1 MEIIDGYRGQAHVT
15 PSKVGTCG
23 LGLIGPDSY
32 ILSIGNK
39 LSCQTVAG
47 NGIRVLDGAF
57 VIQGRRGWIAP
68 GAYDEVT
75 IENGSQ
81 GEYRKDI
88 IVIEY
93 TKDSASG
100 VENFAL
106 KVVKG
111 TPASSD
117 PQLPELTTADINTG
131 ATLHQEPLYVVTVSD
146 AAIGVPELQMA
157 VMDSMWEM
165 VELDGTADGKK
176 GGWLK
181 KATEK
186 IFAYAHAKTVL
197 WSGTTTLYA
206 KLTEV
211 MNSIAA
217 HKISGDHDG
226 RYYTETEMDAKL
238 NAKAASSH
246 THDDRY
252 YTETEVDAKFNSH
265 KTSGDHDNRYYTET
279 EIDNRFTSKKVRI
292 GVDMASFSILSN
304 AAYYNDKVVNI
315 NAYLRCANDVM
326 NNGNKL
332 YVCAFSPAPK
342 EKTIIPVIDFESG
355 EILMGEVETTGALN
369 VTGKTLAGQRY
380 LMIHASYCI

>member
-1 MEIIDGYRGQAHVT
+1 MEIIDGYKGQTHVA

-32 ILSIGNK
+32 ILNIGNK

-100 VENFAL
+100 VEDFAL
-106 KVVKG
+106 RVVKG
-111 TPASSD
+111 TPASSA
-117 PQLPELTTADINTG
+117 PALPELTTADINTG
-131 ATLHQEPLYVVTVSD
+131 ATLHQEALYVVTVSD
-146 AAIGVPELQMA
+146 AAIGVPELQMD
-157 VMDSMWEM
+157 VMDSMWDM
-165 VELDGTADGKK
+165 VKLDGTADGKK
-176 GGWLK
+176 AGWLK

-211 MNSIAA
+211 INSIAS
-217 HKISGDHDG
+217 HKTSGDHDS
-226 RYYTETEMDAKL
+226 RYYTETEMDTKL

-252 YTETEVDAKFNSH
+252 YTETEVNAKFNSH
-265 KTSGDHDNRYYTET
+265 KGSADHDSRYYTEM
-279 EIDNRFTSKKVRI
+279 EIDNRFTSKKVTV
-292 GVDMASFSILSN
+292 GVDTASFSILSN
-304 AAYYNDKVVNI
+304 AAHYNDKVVDI
-315 NAYLRCANDVM
+315 NAYLRSANDVM

-342 EKTIIPVIDFESG
+342 EKMIIPVIDFESG
-355 EILMGEVETTGALN
+355 EILMGEIETTGALN
-369 VTGKTLAGQRY
+369 VTGKALAGQRY
-380 LMIHASYCI
+380 LMIHVSYCI

>member
-1 MEIIDGYRGQAHVT
+1 MEIIDGYRGQTHVT

-23 LGLIGPDSY
+23 LGLISPSSC
-32 ILSIGNK
+32 ILNTGNK

-47 NGIRVLDGAF
+47 NRIRILDGAF

-93 TKDSASG
+93 TRDSESG
-100 VENFAL
+100 IENFAL

-117 PQLPELTTADINTG
+117 PQLPELTTADVNAG

-146 AAIGVPELQMA
+146 AAIGAPERQMA
-157 VMDSMWEM
+157 IMDSLGDV
-165 VELDGTADGKK
+165 VELDGSADGKK

-186 IFAYAHAKTVL
+186 VFAYAHAKTVL
-197 WSGTTTLYA
+197 WSGTTTLHA

-217 HKISGDHDG
+217 HKTSGDHDG

-238 NAKAASSH
+238 NAKAANSH
-246 THDDRY
+246 THDSRY
-252 YTETEVDAKFNSH
+252 YTETEVDTKFNSH
-265 KTSGDHDNRYYTET
+265 KTSGDHDGRYYTET
-279 EIDNRFTSKKVRI
+279 EIDTRLTSKKVTI
-292 GVDMASFSILSN
+292 GVDTASFSILSN
-304 AAYYNDKVVNI
+304 TSYYNDKVVNA

-326 NNGNKL
+326 HNGNKL
-332 YVCAFSPAPK
+332 YVCAFSPPPR

-355 EILMGEVETTGALN
+355 AILMGEIETTGALN
-369 VTGKTLAGQRY
+369 VTGKSLAGQRY
-380 LMIHASYCI
+380 LMIHVSYCI

>member
-1 MEIIDGYRGQAHVT
+1 MEIIDGYKGQTHVT

-32 ILSIGNK
+32 ILNIGNK

-100 VENFAL
+100 VEDFAL
-106 KVVKG
+106 RVVKG
-111 TPASSD
+111 TPASSA
-117 PQLPELTTADINTG
+117 PALPELTTADINTG
-131 ATLHQEPLYVVTVSD
+131 ATLHQKALYVVTVSD
-146 AAIGVPELQMA
+146 AAIGVPELQMD
-157 VMDSMWEM
+157 VMDSMWDM
-165 VELDGTADGKK
+165 VKLDGTADGKK
-176 GGWLK
+176 AGWLK

-211 MNSIAA
+211 INSIA
-217 HKISGDHDG
+217 
-226 RYYTETEMDAKL
+226 
-238 NAKAASSH
+238 
-246 THDDRY
+246 
-252 YTETEVDAKFNSH
+252 SH
-265 KTSGDHDNRYYTET
+265 KTSGDHDSRYYTEM
-279 EIDNRFTSKKVRI
+279 EIDNRFTSKKVTV
-292 GVDMASFSILSN
+292 GVDTASFSILSN
-304 AAYYNDKVVNI
+304 AAHYNDKVVDI
-315 NAYLRCANDVM
+315 NAYLRSANDVM

-342 EKTIIPVIDFESG
+342 EKMIIPVIDFESG
-355 EILMGEVETTGALN
+355 EILMGEIETTGALN
-369 VTGKTLAGQRY
+369 VTGKALAGQRY
-380 LMIHASYCI
+380 LMIHVSYCI